1 MTVVATATT
10 TDRASLRRRGYAAR
24 VLKSTFVRSRRA
36 GGARSGSA
44 TLIVAAAFAPLIAN
58 THPLLMR
65 AGGRLHSPALA
76 HLTTADV
83 VLMCMF
89 VAGAALLVAR
99 CAPRAWAVALAAT
112 LAGSALLG
120 AAFTDPPVLTV
131 HEQYREAAR
140 AGEIEWAI
148 HAPVPWSPKDY
159 QRDAGD
165 TGLEA
170 PLSAP
175 DDRTHWFGT
184 DENGAD
190 VLSRMIHASRIAL
203 GIGLVATGIAML
215 IGIVVGGLM
224 GWFSGV
230 VDLAGMRIVEIF
242 EAVPT
247 LFLLLTF
254 VAFFGRSLYLMMV
267 IIGLTELDRLRALR
281 ARRVPAASRAGLR
294 AGGGRLR
301 AAAALDPVPAHA
313 AERSGADPGRRE
325 LRHRLRHPR
334 RGDAELPRPRSRRR
348 PLVGADAQPG
358 GALLHLQLV
367 DGGLPGRSDLPH
379 RVRLQP
385 DRRGAARCHRSLPLA
400 GEAAASERRVASRTV
415 AGGRCSR

>member
-1 MTVVATATT
+1 MTGAAT
-10 TDRASLRRRGYAAR
+10 TDRTSLRRRSFAAR
-24 VLKSTFVRSRRA
+24 VLRSTFVRL
-36 GGARSGSA
+36 GARVGA
-44 TLIVAAAFAPLIAN
+44 LWIGVLMVAAAFAPLIAN

-65 AGGRLHSPALA
+65 AGGRLQSPVLT

-99 CAPRAWAVALAAT
+99 CGPRTWVVALAAT

-215 IGIVVGGLM
+215 VGVVVGGLM

-230 VDLAGMRIVEIF
+230 VDLAGMRLVEIF

-267 IIGLTELDRLRALR
+267 IIGLTGWTGYARFVRAEFLRLRQQDYVQAAVACGLPLHSILFR
-281 ARRVPAASRAGLR
+281 HMLPNGVAPILVAASFGIASAILAEAMLSFLGL
-294 AGGGRLR
+294 GLVD
-301 AAAALDPVPAHA
+301 DPSWGQMLNQAV
-313 AERSGADPGRRE
+313 RSSTFNWWMA
-325 LRHRLRHPR
+325 
-334 RGDAELPRPRSRRR
+334 
-348 PLVGADAQPG
+348 VFPG
-358 GALLHLQLV
+358 GAIFLTVFAYNLI
-367 DGGLPGRSDLPH
+367 GE
-379 RVRLQP
+379 
-385 DRRGAARCHRSLPLA
+385 SLRDAIDPYL
-400 GEAAASERRVASRTV
+400 SQERRRRTNPP
-415 AGGRCSR
+415 ARPKG

>member
-1 MTVVATATT
+1 MTGVATAT
-10 TDRASLRRRGYAAR
+10 DRTSLRRRSFAAR
-24 VLKSTFVRSRRA
+24 VLRSTFVRL
-36 GGARSGSA
+36 GARVGA
-44 TLIVAAAFAPLIAN
+44 LWIGVLMVAAAFAPLIAN

-65 AGGRLHSPALA
+65 AGGRLESPALT

-99 CAPRAWAVALAAT
+99 CAPRTWAVALAAT
-112 LAGSALLG
+112 LAGSTLLG

-230 VDLAGMRIVEIF
+230 VDLAGMRLVEIF

-267 IIGLTELDRLRALR
+267 IIGLTGWTGYARFVRAEFLRLREQDYVQAAVACGLPLHSILFR
-281 ARRVPAASRAGLR
+281 HMLPNGVAPILVAASFGIASAILAEAMLSFLGL
-294 AGGGRLR
+294 GLVD
-301 AAAALDPVPAHA
+301 DPSWGQMLNQAV
-313 AERSGADPGRRE
+313 RSSTFNWWMA
-325 LRHRLRHPR
+325 
-334 RGDAELPRPRSRRR
+334 
-348 PLVGADAQPG
+348 VFPG
-358 GALLHLQLV
+358 GAIFLTVFAYNLI
-367 DGGLPGRSDLPH
+367 
-379 RVRLQP
+379 
-385 DRRGAARCHRSLPLA
+385 
-400 GEAAASERRVASRTV
+400 GEALRDAIDPYLSQEN
-415 AGGRCSR
+415 